1 MFGYSAMML
10 APMKSAH
17 VRTSPCEVCG
27 GYASLPK
34 GRGIRCWGFTKGEWV
49 YCTRENFAGRLEQK
63 TDGTFHHWM
72 KGTCKC
78 GMAHG
83 VGIISA
89 PWANNIQDND
99 TILRASREHAR
110 WLWKGA
116 LPAEGT
122 PVEVYL
128 RGRGI
133 TIPISPMIRYL
144 PNHLH
149 KDSGRKL
156 PVMLAAVSTGPKEQ
170 EFVGVH
176 RTYLTHDGMKADVEP
191 NKMRLGS
198 GRGGAVRL
206 APVGETLVLT
216 EGIEDALA
224 FMQVKNLP
232 VWAVVGISN
241 LVSVQL
247 PRLPDA
253 KLVIIAA
260 DNDVEGM
267 AGAMKGAETIG
278 VKGRQVIIVK
288 PDTEKD
294 FNEQLLKAVNEVK

>member
-34 GRGIRCWGFTKGEWV
+34 GRGVRCWGFTKGEWV

-63 TDGTFHHWM
+63 HDGTFHHWM

-83 VGIISA
+83 GGPISTT
-89 PWANNIQDND
+89 WASNVDND
-99 TILRASREHAR
+99 LLKSSRLSHAR
-110 WLWKGA
+110 WLWKSA
-116 LPAEGT
+116 EPAEGT
-122 PVEVYL
+122 PVEIYL

-133 TIPISPMIRYL
+133 TIPIPPTIRYL

-149 KDSGRKL
+149 MESGKKL
-156 PVMLAAVSTGPKEQ
+156 PVMLAAISTEAR
-170 EFVGVH
+170 ELVGVH
-176 RTYLTHDGMKADVEP
+176 RTYLTHDGKKADVHP

-206 APVGETLVLT
+206 GPAGETLGLT
-216 EGIEDALA
+216 EGIEDGLTV
-224 FMQVKNLP
+224 MQVENLP

-241 LVSVQL
+241 LASVQL
-247 PRLPDA
+247 PPLPLA
-253 KLVIIAA
+253 RLVIIGV

-267 AGAMKGAETIG
+267 AGGRRGAQAIKTQ
-278 VKGRQVIIVK
+278 GREVLLYGP
-288 PDTEKD
+288 PDTAKD
-294 FNEQLLKAVNEVK
+294 FNEALMSK